1 MTLRLNI
8 GSSVGTYALSWG
20 GAEVTLGL
28 QILHSIRSFYVFPQL
43 CVIYLLHLI
52 QRTGEGL
59 AEVLQVGQPWA
70 VSSAYVYHVYHVTF
84 IRIRSNFFS
93 NPSKDRSHE
102 IYQMSVVYLY
112 FMEKQFPYC
121 LLNELQVLKNATGSN
136 ASTQQIKKYS
146 HKQGGFRKKGPFWT
160 WAYLLL
166 VHLHRYWSTVSKVG
180 VTSSFLVISA
190 LTVSFVCFKHV
201 KT

>member
-8 GSSVGTYALSWG
+8 GSSVGTFALSWG

-52 QRTGEGL
+52 HQTGEGL
-59 AEVLQVGQPWA
+59 AEVLQVGLSFWAA
-70 VSSAYVYHVYHVTF
+70 VSCFISSAV
-84 IRIRSNFFS
+84 RSNFFS

-102 IYQMSVVYLY
+102 IYQMSVIYLY
-112 FMEKQFPYC
+112 FMEKRFPYC
-121 LLNELQVLKNATGSN
+121 LLNELQLLKNATGSN

-166 VHLHRYWSTVSKVG
+166 VHLHRYWSTASKVG
-180 VTSSFLVISA
+180 VTSSFFVFSA